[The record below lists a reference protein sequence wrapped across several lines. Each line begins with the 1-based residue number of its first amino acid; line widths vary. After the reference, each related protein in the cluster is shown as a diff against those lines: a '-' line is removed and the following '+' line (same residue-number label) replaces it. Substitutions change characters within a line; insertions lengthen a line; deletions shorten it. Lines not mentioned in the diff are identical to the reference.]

1 MRFGFG
7 LLGVVLLVGAVAA
20 CGDDSTGGGGSG
32 GAGGEPQGGSGGEA
46 QGAGGSGGSGAS
58 GGQGGE
64 GGEGGGANLQPLTCD
79 VIIVGAGVGGLHTAF
94 RLAPDLGEG
103 VCVFE
108 KEAFVGGRIKDIALD
123 GSFND
128 PDKDRVGVGARRVM
142 PQQQIL
148 LDLAE
153 ELGLTLE
160 SPELGSDLVNARGR
174 WALSKENILP
184 AYPTITP
191 DASGDTETAFYEEL
205 LFGPSRDN
213 VGDYDNFRAFVTDS
227 LGTEEFAFLRD
238 VSRFR
243 ADFDYP
249 LDATSY
255 MDYLTEEWDVYGTPS
270 YPVGGMSTFPLGM
283 AAAATA
289 ADARIFT
296 NEPVARIDRDGSDYV
311 VETKTYRASAP
322 KIVIAVPPAAIEHIQ
337 GEVVEDLKAQPE
349 YQDIIA
355 VKVVTITQWW
365 TDKWWDALTDGD
377 DVPIWRGWT
386 TEHCLNF
393 IEIPLEPY
401 AREQNV
407 TRSVYNDGLDC
418 TQFWEA
424 LWNQGG
430 EDAVAAEVKRG
441 LEHLFLDNGVSNA
454 PNAIPDAL
462 QTHVEIWPAA
472 WHWLVAGTQLTNA
485 QVFDWS
491 VEPLPGEEVSLTGEA
506 YNLNRS
512 GWSDAAYKS
521 SIRVLEER
529 FGVSP

>member
-1 MRFGFG
+1 MRFGFA
-7 LLGVVLLVGAVAA
+7 LVGVSFFAASLVA
-20 CGDDSTGGGGSG
+20 CGDDTTGGGGTGGSG
-32 GAGGEPQGGSGGEA
+32 GVPQGGAGGEA
-46 QGAGGSGGSGAS
+46 QGAGGTGANGGAGAS
-58 GGQGGE
+58 GG
-64 GGEGGGANLQPLTCD
+64 GGEGGGSNLQALECE
-79 VIIVGAGVGGLHTAF
+79 VIIVGAGVGGIHTAF

-108 KEAFVGGRIKDIALD
+108 KEAFVGGRIKDIAMD

-128 PDKDRVGVGARRVM
+128 ASKDRVGVGARRVM

-153 ELGLTLE
+153 ELGITFQT
-160 SPELGSDLVNARGR
+160 PELGADLVNARGT
-174 WALSKENILP
+174 WALSKEDMLS

-191 DASGDTETAFYEEL
+191 DAGGDTETAFYEEL
-205 LFGPSRDN
+205 LFGESRDN

-227 LGTEEFAFLRD
+227 LGSEGFAFLRD

-249 LDATSY
+249 LDATGY
-255 MDYLTEEWDVYGTPS
+255 MDYLTEEWDVFGTPS

-296 NEPVARIDRDGSDYV
+296 SEPVARIERDGADYV
-311 VETKTYRASAP
+311 VETTTYRATAP
-322 KIVIAVPPAAIEHIQ
+322 KIVIAVPPAALDHIE
-337 GEVVEDLKAQPE
+337 GEVADDLKAQPE
-349 YQDIIA
+349 YQDIIG

-365 TDKWWDALTDGD
+365 TDKWWDGLTDTNNI
-377 DVPIWRGWT
+377 PIWRGWT

-393 IEIPLEPY
+393 IEIPLEEY
-401 AREQNV
+401 ARDQNV

-418 TQFWEA
+418 SQFWEA
-424 LWNQGG
+424 LWDQGG
-430 EDAVAAEVKRG
+430 EAAVAAEVKRG

-454 PNAIPDAL
+454 PNSIPDAL
-462 QTHVEIWPAA
+462 QTHVEIWPYA
-472 WHWLVAGTQLTNA
+472 WHWLVAGTEFTNA
-485 QVFDWS
+485 HVLDWS

-521 SIRVLEER
+521 SIRVLNER
-529 FGVSP
+529 FGLDL